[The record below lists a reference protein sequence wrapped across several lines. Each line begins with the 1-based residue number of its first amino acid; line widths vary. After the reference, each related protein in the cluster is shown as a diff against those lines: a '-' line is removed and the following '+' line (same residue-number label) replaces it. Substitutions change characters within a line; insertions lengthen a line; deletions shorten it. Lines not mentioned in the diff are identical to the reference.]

1 MAIGSAY
8 AQSTDAQKRIHMAA
22 DFEESLSKTLDR
34 SRKIRTRRRAAL
46 CVATSIALIVGIWQ
60 FRTILRPSQI
70 QKMYDLERE
79 WGRP

>member
-1 MAIGSAY
+1 MNEVKLSVPEGY
-8 AQSTDAQKRIHMAA
+8 
-22 DFEESLSKTLDR
+22 FEESLSKTLDR

-46 CVATSIALIVGIWQ
+46 CVAASLALIVGIWQ